1 MLGFLRHLRKK
12 LLQKNKFSSYFL
24 YATGEVFLIVLG
36 ILIALGI
43 NNWNQNRLARNQ
55 ERFYLEGLKTEFE
68 QSRYKLQQLIEV
80 NRLNYQESI
89 KIAGFV
95 GNQQMK
101 PAEEEFS
108 RLLYNSFSYEIAYN
122 PNNSLLN
129 ELINSGSL
137 KNISNPELRRHLTS
151 WDSWISG
158 VHQQEQ
164 NLREQRE
171 KILDIFRGNTGSIR
185 TILDHSGISTKEMGL
200 VNAGNLGSNLKVLE
214 LKEFENN
221 LLLFILT
228 AMATESS
235 HYEPLLEETNSILGL
250 LETEINK

>member
-24 YATGEVFLIVLG
+24 YATGEVFLIVIG
-36 ILIALGI
+36 ILIALAI

-95 GNQQMK
+95 GKEQAK
-101 PAEEEFS
+101 PKEQEFS

-137 KNISNPELRRHLTS
+137 KNISNPELRKHLTS

-185 TILDHSGISTKEMGL
+185 TILDHSGISTKKMGL
-200 VNAGNLGSNLKVLE
+200 ENPGNFGSNLEVLE

-250 LETEINK
+250 LEAEIDK